1 MTRYYLSKNYN
12 GLNNAGNKAK
22 TDIEE
27 TLSKLGY
34 KNAGLPQTTYSN
46 KIAGFLIT
54 LAGVL
59 KVLFTVSAN
68 DVVVV
73 QYPFKKY
80 YSFVC
85 NIIHLKRGK
94 VITIIHDLGTFRRKK
109 LTAEQEIKRL
119 NHSDVLI
126 VHNDKMEIWLKEQ
139 RTSILKIYISSKQKN
154 SNGKTL
160 KWILH

>member
-27 TLSKLGY
+27 ILSKLGY

-68 DVVVV
+68 AL
-73 QYPFKKY
+73 YLLKHFK
-80 YSFVC
+80 F
-85 NIIHLKRGK
+85 
-94 VITIIHDLGTFRRKK
+94 F
-109 LTAEQEIKRL
+109 
-119 NHSDVLI
+119 
-126 VHNDKMEIWLKEQ
+126 
-139 RTSILKIYISSKQKN
+139 SSLM
-154 SNGKTL
+154 G
-160 KWILH
+160 